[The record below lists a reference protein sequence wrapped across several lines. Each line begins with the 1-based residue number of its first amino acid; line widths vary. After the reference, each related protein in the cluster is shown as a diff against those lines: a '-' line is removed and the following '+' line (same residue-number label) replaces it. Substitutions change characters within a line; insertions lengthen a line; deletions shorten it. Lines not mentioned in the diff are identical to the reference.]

1 MMEGAMISTPITGMF
16 EIRHSIKPFMVHV
29 TILPSVRIE
38 SVQHRM
44 RAG

>member
-1 MMEGAMISTPITGMF
+1 MISTPITEMLR
-16 EIRHSIKPFMVHV
+16 IRHSIKPFMVHV